1 MAKTSSAS
9 GDTHP
14 VHALLIRLSELPQVE
29 IRFDFEDQE
38 TWAAL
43 IEFDEDDN
51 QTSLRYHG
59 GDRYAWVEGAYDD
72 SDEFIEEMSWL
83 TSDEVAALPEGC
95 KLLLKKVRDDEKGIR
110 VGGQFLLQQKG

>member
-1 MAKTSSAS
+1 MAKSSTPS
-9 GDTHP
+9 GEKHP
-14 VHALLIRLSELPQVE
+14 VHALLTRLSGAPQVE

-51 QTSLRYHG
+51 QISLRYHG

-72 SDEFIEEMSWL
+72 TDEFIEEMSWL
-83 TSDEVAALPEGC
+83 TPTDVAALPEGC
-95 KLLLKKVRDDEKGIR
+95 RLLLKKVRDDEKGMR
-110 VGGQFLLQQKG
+110 VAGQFLLQQKG